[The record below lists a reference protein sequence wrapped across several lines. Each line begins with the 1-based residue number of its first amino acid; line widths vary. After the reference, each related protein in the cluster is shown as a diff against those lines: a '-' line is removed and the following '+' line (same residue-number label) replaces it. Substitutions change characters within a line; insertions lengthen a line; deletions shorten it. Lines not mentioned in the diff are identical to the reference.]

1 MGIDRARLPARHEL
15 KYYINPA
22 ELEALQ
28 GSLVCVKDRRGNYAI
43 GVLEALD
50 KQSSRFFDSFSFS
63 IQRVNY
69 VEEVTYD

>member
-1 MGIDRARLPARHEL
+1 MSVQCAFASPAES
-15 KYYINPA
+15 A

-28 GSLVCVKDRRGNYAI
+28 GSLVCVKDRRGNCAI

-50 KQSSRFFDSFSFS
+50 KQSSRFFDVFSFS